1 VFNAKFAIRAIVSIS
16 FIALGAPE
24 AAGGSPP
31 IVPLHALVHFSRT
44 SSAPVWSSYI
54 YSATGKKA
62 YILWLEPEYT
72 THKDL
77 AGVDLVLNEGDR
89 RDPRSNLL
97 APSRNWHGIQLFEFG
112 AGDLI
117 QGPDKA
123 FYGVS
128 RTLPARDRGFGVQVK
143 VLRANVS
150 EIPKDRIPARVRELQ
165 SDWYQLDGLELTI
178 SVENIN
184 ERGSLRSKVND

>member
-1 VFNAKFAIRAIVSIS
+1 MKFAIRAIVSIS
-16 FIALGAPE
+16 FIALGAAE

-44 SSAPVWSSYI
+44 SSAPVWSAYI
-54 YSATGKKA
+54 YSAKGKET

-97 APSRNWHGIQLFEFG
+97 AQSRNWHGIQPFEFG
-112 AGDLI
+112 AGDLV

-123 FYGVS
+123 VYGAS

-143 VLRANVS
+143 VLGANVS
-150 EIPKDRIPARVRELQ
+150 EIPKVRIPARVQELQ
-165 SDWYQLDGLELTI
+165 SRSYRLDGLALTI
-178 SVENIN
+178 SIENIN
-184 ERGSLRSKVND
+184 EPGSVRSKTQD

>member
-1 VFNAKFAIRAIVSIS
+1 MKFAFRAIVSIS
-16 FIALGAPE
+16 VIALGAAE

-31 IVPLHALVHFSRT
+31 IAPLHALVHFSRT
-44 SSAPVWSSYI
+44 SSAPVWSAHI

-77 AGVDLVLNEGDR
+77 AGMDLVLNEGDR

-97 APSRNWHGIQLFEFG
+97 APSRNWHGIQPFEFG

-123 FYGVS
+123 VYGVS
-128 RTLPARDRGFGVQVK
+128 RTLPARDREFGVQVK
-143 VLRANVS
+143 VLGANVS

-165 SDWYQLDGLELTI
+165 ADWYQLDRLELTI

-184 ERGSLRSKVND
+184 EPGSLRSKADD